1 MRMRRIFIGRLKC
14 SLKKYRRRR
23 GTLGRGHE
31 HMVWL
36 NAKFSLMSVGCIL
49 KKNVEH
55 NAAEKMINFLRARDK
70 KL

>member
-1 MRMRRIFIGRLKC
+1 M
-14 SLKKYRRRR
+14 
-23 GTLGRGHE
+23 
-31 HMVWL
+31 WL